1 MADVHP
7 SLFNNMPET
16 QNMGAKILIVDDNP
30 NVLRLLNI
38 SLSKAEAGYEI
49 IEAENG
55 EQAYEVANREKP
67 DLIISDIMMPQMDGI
82 ELCWMIRENSEIPL
96 VPFIFLTSFEDPE
109 TEIRG
114 FRAGADEYLN
124 KPIDRKELL
133 QRVEELLARTKNLKK
148 LEKSSEDHKG
158 FSGDLKDLSIVELVQ
173 MLNLNKKSGSLEID
187 SEIKGVIY
195 LKDGH
200 LWAAETADKNGEEAV
215 YDLVSRSAGTFNF
228 KVTEVT
234 IDHNINSSTMNVI
247 MEACRLMDEK
257 RSGEGA

>member
-1 MADVHP
+1 MAV
-7 SLFNNMPET
+7 
-16 QNMGAKILIVDDNP
+16 KILIVDDNP

-38 SLSKAEAGYEI
+38 SLSKSGADYEI

-55 EQAYEVANREKP
+55 EMAFDLANKEKP

-124 KPIDRKELL
+124 KPIDRKDLL
-133 QRVEELLARTKNLKK
+133 RRVEELLVRTKSLKK
-148 LEKSSEDHKG
+148 MKNNSEIHKG
-158 FSGDLKDLSIVELVQ
+158 FSGDLSELSIVELVQ
-173 MLNLNKKSGSLEID
+173 MLNLNKKSGVLN
-187 SEIKGVIY
+187 IKGEKKGKIY

-200 LWAAETADKNGEEAV
+200 LFAAETENNNGEEAF
-215 YDLVSRSAGTFNF
+215 YELVALTSGTFNF
-228 KVTEVT
+228 DLTDVQVEQ
-234 IDHNINSSTMNVI
+234 NIKNSTMNVI
-247 MEACRLMDEK
+247 MEACRIMDESRHDK
-257 RSGEGA
+257 KE